1 MSDQA
6 QVRGV
11 AGVVVLAAGA
21 GTRMKS
27 KTSKLLHQVAGRS
40 MLSHAI
46 SAADA
51 LTPQNL
57 VVVVGHQHPQAAHAR
72 TMAQEGIGER
82 DDIAGFSH
90 LGRNRRG

>member
-6 QVRGV
+6 QARGV

-27 KTSKLLHQVAGRS
+27 TRSKLLHQVAGRS

-51 LTPQNL
+51 LTPQHL
-57 VVVVGHQHPQAAHAR
+57 VVVVGHQREQVTAHLEKLSESVTTAV
-72 TMAQEGIGER
+72 QDEQ
-82 DDIAGFSH
+82 
-90 LGRNRRG
+90 LGTGHAVA